1 MNGQIVCSRAG
12 RDKDKFLVVVGI
24 DDGMLLVC
32 DGRERPLERPKR
44 KNVKHLRFTNT
55 RLDENSYKTNKSL
68 KKALAEYR
76 GAKGLKEEE

>member
-24 DDGMLLVC
+24 DDGMLLGC

-55 RLDENSYKTNKSL
+55 CLDENSYKTL